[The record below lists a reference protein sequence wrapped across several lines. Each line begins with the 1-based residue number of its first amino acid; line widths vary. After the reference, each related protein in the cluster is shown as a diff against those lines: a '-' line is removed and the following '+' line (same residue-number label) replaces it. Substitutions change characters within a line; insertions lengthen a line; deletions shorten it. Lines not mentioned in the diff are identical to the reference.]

1 MQTSA
6 FQSPATIEQTG
17 AAIVQAALSAQVR
30 QALGAAY
37 SDAPAV
43 PKLPNLLQ
51 ERPRIG
57 SAGSRAPRVTRRL
70 GRDRCRSQ

>member
-17 AAIVQAALSAQVR
+17 AAIVQDSLPAQAR

-37 SDAPAV
+37 SDAPVV
-43 PKLPNLLQ
+43 PK
-51 ERPRIG
+51 
-57 SAGSRAPRVTRRL
+57 
-70 GRDRCRSQ
+70 